1 MQISDSRIDDLYCS
15 FSEINTKKHTAFTK
29 EEFVTK
35 LEYELLN
42 NPRVRNNSTVSS
54 AIDYLVISE
63 KLPYETIAGFIHNE
77 LVEEFKYN
85 KPIKNFKFKNSKN
98 CCIAPYST
106 LNFDTTGKIRVCCY
120 NNYFILGAYPSSSIA
135 DAWNNP
141 ERDSFIQKLSRLEF
155 PKGCEKCRFQVV
167 TNNINNALFTKFD
180 VYEPVLSDMPINMEF
195 EFGNICNFECI
206 MCGGKWSS
214 SIRKNREKLP
224 PIISPYDDNF
234 VNELVP
240 FIKHLRLANFLG
252 GEPFLTSLY
261 YKIWDKIFEHNP
273 SCAVYVTT
281 NGSILSPKVREYLTK
296 SNMRVVVSLD
306 SLQRDT
312 YELIRK
318 NGNFNLVIKNVF
330 EFLAMKRLS
339 TIAFCPLIQNVLELP
354 AIAKFCIDNGIALY
368 INTVTKPLGGR
379 IRGIHAGEASNTSV
393 WTGDDSKMEQVI
405 DAKGPLIPE
414 FCLSSLSAE
423 QLDAIAETLT
433 NHMDTLSANKTIQNQ
448 YIDFVKSLN
457 GYKYNKTDNI

>member
-1 MQISDSRIDDLYCS
+1 
-15 FSEINTKKHTAFTK
+15 
-29 EEFVTK
+29 
-35 LEYELLN
+35 
-42 NPRVRNNSTVSS
+42 
-54 AIDYLVISE
+54 
-63 KLPYETIAGFIHNE
+63 
-77 LVEEFKYN
+77 
-85 KPIKNFKFKNSKN
+85 
-98 CCIAPYST
+98 
-106 LNFDTTGKIRVCCY
+106 
-120 NNYFILGAYPSSSIA
+120 
-135 DAWNNP
+135 
-141 ERDSFIQKLSRLEF
+141 
-155 PKGCEKCRFQVV
+155 
-167 TNNINNALFTKFD
+167 
-180 VYEPVLSDMPINMEF
+180 MEF

-273 SCAVYVTT
+273 NCAVYVTT
-281 NGSILSPKVREYLTK
+281 NGSILSPKVREYLIK

-306 SLQRDT
+306 SLQKDT

-318 NGNFNLVIKNVF
+318 NGNFHLVMKNVF

-354 AIAKFCIDNGIALY
+354 AIAKFCIDNSIALY

-379 IRGIHAGEASNTSV
+379 IRGIHEGEVNNTSV
-393 WTGDDSKMEQVI
+393 WTGDDSRIEQII

-414 FCLSSLSAE
+414 FCLSSLSTE
-423 QLDAIAETLT
+423 RLDAIAETLAK
-433 NHMDTLSANKTIQNQ
+433 HIDTLSANKTIQNQ
-448 YIDFVKSLN
+448 YIDFVKSLD
-457 GYKYNKTDNI
+457 GYKYNKPENI